1 MAAASPHPEPRAHA
15 VTDATRPLAGVPA
28 APTRPSRQDLIVTPA
43 APRPW
48 LAAAVVLCSLA
59 GFATAYMLEIGRQSP
74 DEHPADVAGA
84 DQPVADAFSSQP
96 SGDAAISPT
105 TLEGSRFTALADV
118 PADVVTPAG
127 GFAEPTPSAGER
139 YATFAEDDDATSSR
153 FGSGQLTG
161 GSEPEVI
168 TVRKPPEPFAPLASA
183 DLPPLEPE
191 EPAVAEAARE
201 DEPVA
206 DQPEDPLPTI
216 ATADAAEHAADAADE
231 AGPSIEAA
239 DEEDLGDYGLAAPPA
254 PEDTKPALPEPVVAP
269 AAAEP
274 TSGFRAMADVE
285 PGFARPVVDDQPLP
299 PASGGSLGFDY
310 PDAPIPVTP
319 PSAPRFGSPPPAET
333 PADTPPPAAA
343 RYASSDAIRAF
354 GGNLPERPMLPGG
367 AGSELMPQPPAREA
381 DPPPRPRPDLTGP
394 GFSSPAMPP
403 QDAAPA
409 AQPAFPGQGPG
420 YGVTGTGRPG
430 PAMLEGIQAPQV
442 AVEKRGPREVQV
454 GKFARYEI
462 LVRNVSGVTA
472 HDVELFDSVPQGT
485 SLVSTT
491 PPAAPGAEG
500 DLTWQLGSLEPGEQA
515 RVLVEV
521 LPTDEGEVGSVASVR
536 FAAKASVRSLATRP
550 ALAIAIEQP
559 AAMRIGGEIPVVITV
574 SNPGTGRATGV
585 VLEGVLPEGLAHRA
599 GRELEFDI
607 GSLKPGESRSIDL
620 VLATTGPGMHRMDV
634 GVRADG
640 QLEERQALIVEVT
653 APTLE
658 LTAELPSRRYLQRP
672 ATCVLSMANS
682 GTAAARS
689 VELAAQLPPG
699 LKFVSA
705 NNAGY
710 YDEKNHRVLWQL
722 EELPA
727 AEIGSVEMVVM
738 PIALGSQQVVAAAR
752 SPDGLADQV
761 AHVLEV
767 EGVAALTFSVVDSED
782 PIEVDG
788 VTEYV
793 IRVGNQGTK
802 PAADVYVTATM
813 LGDMQPVEASGPV
826 DHRIENLTVVFA
838 SLARLAPSE
847 EVVFRVRAR
856 GRRAGDQRVQVQV
869 TGADQQTPVT
879 KEEVTRVYAD
889 R

>member
-299 PASGGSLGFDY
+299 PASGGSLGFDD

-409 AQPAFPGQGPG
+409 D
-420 YGVTGTGRPG
+420 R
-430 PAMLEGIQAPQV
+430 
-442 AVEKRGPREVQV
+442 K
-454 GKFARYEI
+454 
-462 LVRNVSGVTA
+462 
-472 HDVELFDSVPQGT
+472 
-485 SLVSTT
+485 
-491 PPAAPGAEG
+491 
-500 DLTWQLGSLEPGEQA
+500 
-515 RVLVEV
+515 
-521 LPTDEGEVGSVASVR
+521 
-536 FAAKASVRSLATRP
+536 
-550 ALAIAIEQP
+550 
-559 AAMRIGGEIPVVITV
+559 
-574 SNPGTGRATGV
+574 
-585 VLEGVLPEGLAHRA
+585 
-599 GRELEFDI
+599 
-607 GSLKPGESRSIDL
+607 
-620 VLATTGPGMHRMDV
+620 
-634 GVRADG
+634 
-640 QLEERQALIVEVT
+640 
-653 APTLE
+653 
-658 LTAELPSRRYLQRP
+658 
-672 ATCVLSMANS
+672 
-682 GTAAARS
+682 
-689 VELAAQLPPG
+689 
-699 LKFVSA
+699 
-705 NNAGY
+705 
-710 YDEKNHRVLWQL
+710 
-722 EELPA
+722 
-727 AEIGSVEMVVM
+727 
-738 PIALGSQQVVAAAR
+738 
-752 SPDGLADQV
+752 
-761 AHVLEV
+761 
-767 EGVAALTFSVVDSED
+767 SVV
-782 PIEVDG
+782 
-788 VTEYV
+788 
-793 IRVGNQGTK
+793 
-802 PAADVYVTATM
+802 
-813 LGDMQPVEASGPV
+813 
-826 DHRIENLTVVFA
+826 
-838 SLARLAPSE
+838 
-847 EVVFRVRAR
+847 
-856 GRRAGDQRVQVQV
+856 
-869 TGADQQTPVT
+869 
-879 KEEVTRVYAD
+879 
-889 R
+889 